1 VAPLIGDTFQEEQE
15 ARAAHERRESDDRN
29 LICAWRRVHTR
40 NAPIFVAV
48 SRSAADLL
56 ICGFLF
62 VDCCLSAVDL
72 ELGSSG
78 DAVKRSQIFRSYRPR
93 VGTRAGL
100 DSNWVTGVLPILMG
114 GTGICDQ
121 FSEKERFV
129 FGCFG

>member
-1 VAPLIGDTFQEEQE
+1 
-15 ARAAHERRESDDRN
+15 
-29 LICAWRRVHTR
+29 VHTQI
-40 NAPIFVAV
+40 APIFVAV

-62 VDCCLSAVDL
+62 VDWCLSAVDL

-100 DSNWVTGVLPILMG
+100 DSDRVTGVLSIFMG
-114 GTGICDQ
+114 GTDICDQ
-121 FSEKERFV
+121 FSEKEKFV
-129 FGCFG
+129 VRCFGWNFFFFEIRKRKDRVAR